1 MQNLNQ
7 EPGEASADAS
17 ILAESAQPADPTQP
31 AGAAAPP
38 APNGKKKK
46 KKPTLKV
53 RIEHHTK
60 GRVRLKVSSAKGDVE
75 QLQEIGKTFSS
86 IPGVQRITVKPETG
100 SVVLHYDVDQ
110 QAKFQDHFSRRWGH
124 PAAPPPTELDELA
137 DKIEREAE
145 FLAEHSHSVKAIVH
159 ICKRLDR
166 EIKVKTNNTVD
177 LKIGLAA
184 GVIGLTL
191 LEVGATAAT
200 PVWLTLSVFTL
211 NHFVELQQRE
221 SMLEKAKA
229 EGLGKAPVIVK
240 PAKSEPSA

>member
-1 MQNLNQ
+1 MQNANQ
-7 EPGEASADAS
+7 EPGEAYAGASIPTTSADPLGS
-17 ILAESAQPADPTQP
+17 AEPRGDEATSAT
-31 AGAAAPP
+31 GE
-38 APNGKKKK
+38 KKKK
-46 KKPTLKV
+46 KKQKHKV
-53 RIEHHTK
+53 RIEHRTK
-60 GRVRLKVSSAKGDVE
+60 GRVRLKVASAKGDVE

-110 QAKFQDHFSRRWGH
+110 QAKFEDHFARRWGR
-124 PAAPPPTELDELA
+124 PPAPPPTELDELA

-145 FLAEHSHSVKAIVH
+145 FLADHSHSVKAIVH

-166 EIKVKTNNTVD
+166 EIKIKTNNTLD

-191 LEVGATAAT
+191 AEVGATAAT
-200 PVWLTLSVFTL
+200 PVWLTLSVFSL

-221 SMLEKAKA
+221 AMLERAKA

-240 PAKSEPSA
+240 PPKSEPSP